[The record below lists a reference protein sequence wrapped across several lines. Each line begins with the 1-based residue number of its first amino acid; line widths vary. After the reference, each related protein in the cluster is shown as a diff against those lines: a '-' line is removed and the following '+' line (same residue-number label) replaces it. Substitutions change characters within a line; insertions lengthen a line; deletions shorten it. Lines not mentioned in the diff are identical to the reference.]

1 LKKYIQYTAQ
11 RVRKALSIWTRLLAL
26 IWQTHPWYVSWVLL
40 ITLALGLLPALQ
52 IQVTTQIIQNASL
65 AVEQGQAPSLV
76 RLALLFGALLGGL
89 AIASALLDVAQQQFH
104 TLFQTRLFN
113 VIGLLIMKKAIALE
127 IEHFENH
134 ELQNKLQ
141 RANEESEY
149 RPYHIFSM
157 LMNIGSQLV
166 QVISVVLVLLSWNH
180 VLGLLIL
187 VAPLPALVARI
198 FFGQQRYQL
207 ERDRTQQQR
216 LHSYVRQLPTEAH
229 SVKEIRLYRLG
240 EHFVKQFRDLS
251 DRFYRA
257 DSHLIKKEARVQM
270 PLTFLTNAVSA
281 GAQIFAIG
289 LTIAARQIGLL
300 AGYMQAIVVVQSSV
314 EGLSWSVSQFYEH
327 HLFLGNLF
335 EFLDFSPRPLAQ
347 GKCLVPERLQQGIE
361 FRGVSFTY
369 PGTEEPVLRDLNLF
383 LKAGECIALVGLNG
397 AGKTT
402 LVKLLTRLYEPTEGH
417 ILLDGIPL
425 EDYDLQDVRR
435 HMSVIFQD
443 FMQYP
448 MTVRENV
455 GFGSIEDLENE
466 ERIKRAAQLSG
477 ASQMIE
483 TELPQQYETVL
494 GRMFEHGKE
503 LSVGQWQKIA
513 LARAFMRSAPVV
525 VLDEPT
531 SSIDAEAEAE
541 IFARLQEIA
550 AGATTLLIAHR
561 FSTVRMADR
570 ILVIKHGQIIE
581 DGTHQELL
589 ALSGTYAHLFR
600 LQAAGYLEIEG

>member
-1 LKKYIQYTAQ
+1 M
-11 RVRKALSIWTRLLAL
+11 L
-26 IWQTHPWYVSWVLL
+26 IS
-40 ITLALGLLPALQ
+40 
-52 IQVTTQIIQNASL
+52 
-65 AVEQGQAPSLV
+65 
-76 RLALLFGALLGGL
+76 
-89 AIASALLDVAQQQFH
+89 
-104 TLFQTRLFN
+104 
-113 VIGLLIMKKAIALE
+113 
-127 IEHFENH
+127 
-134 ELQNKLQ
+134 
-141 RANEESEY
+141 
-149 RPYHIFSM
+149 
-157 LMNIGSQLV
+157 IGSQLV
-166 QVISVVLVLLSWNH
+166 KVVSVVLVLLSWNH

-187 VAPLPALVARI
+187 FAPLPALGARI
-198 FFGQQRYQL
+198 FFGQQRYTL

-216 LHSYVRQLPTEAH
+216 LHSYVRQLPTEAD

-251 DRFYRA
+251 DQFYRA
-257 DSHLIKKEARVQM
+257 DSNLIKKETQVQM
-270 PLTFLTNAVSA
+270 PLTFLTNAISA

-314 EGLSWSVSQFYEH
+314 EGLSWSVSQFYEN
-327 HLFLGNLF
+327 HLFLGNMF

-347 GKCLVPERLQQGIE
+347 GKTLVPERLQQGIE

-369 PGTEEPVLRDLNLF
+369 PGTEEPVLKDLNLF

-477 ASQMIE
+477 SSQMIE

-550 AGATTLLIAHR
+550 TGATTLLIAHR

-589 ALSGTYAHLFR
+589 ALDGTYAHLFR